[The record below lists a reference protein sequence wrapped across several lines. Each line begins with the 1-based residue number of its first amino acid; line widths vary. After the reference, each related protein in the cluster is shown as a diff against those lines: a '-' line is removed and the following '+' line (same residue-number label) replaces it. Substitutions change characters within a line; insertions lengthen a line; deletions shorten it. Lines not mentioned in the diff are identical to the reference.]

1 MTSHFW
7 LRFADGLGTL
17 LVRLMIIGAL
27 GLGIACALSGGLPG
41 GGALALVC
49 GAFTAVAA
57 ATLNLVFS
65 ATIGLCS
72 FFIEDTSPLYWVW
85 QKLAFVC
92 GGGMFPL
99 EMYPDALRGAANA
112 SPFQPISYAPGP
124 IALGAEPGLVWLA
137 ELVLAG
143 WLLVA
148 AITAHFAFRR
158 ALNVPE
164 SDGG

>member
-1 MTSHFW
+1 MTLHFW
-7 LRFADGLGTL
+7 VRLADGLGTL
-17 LVRLMIIGAL
+17 LVRLLIVGAL
-27 GLGIACALSGGLPG
+27 GVGTACALSAGLPG
-41 GGALALVC
+41 GGALALIC

-99 EMYPDALRGAANA
+99 EMYPDAVRGAADA
-112 SPFQPISYAPGP
+112 APFRSISYAPGP

-137 ELVLAG
+137 ELVIAS

-148 AITAHFAFRR
+148 AITAQFAFRR
-158 ALNVPE
+158 ALKMRE